1 MWVDT
6 FWTSPMFLSL
16 LLALIAPIAFYV
28 LVLRRRKL
36 RIETLADGRLRIVYR
51 WINSGHLI
59 GLALFVWMVSILMN
73 PRPAP
78 PQESE
83 SSLAWIMVWTVW
95 IIIIYFTLAGIANR
109 SIITVDPQ
117 DKTITTVYGPLP
129 VLRRRRRHVV
139 FVANIYYE
147 KSISGRWPPIWRYLI
162 FAKGVMGEKTDIVAE
177 IDWEADAM
185 LVATTLR
192 EALDIPVPPG

>member
-6 FWTSPMFLSL
+6 FWTSPIFLSL
-16 LLALIAPIAFYV
+16 LLAMIAPIAFYV

-36 RIETLADGRLRIVYR
+36 RIETLADGRLKIVYR
-51 WINSGHLI
+51 WIHSWHLTT
-59 GLALFVWMVSILMN
+59 LAMFVWVIGIFMS

-78 PQESE
+78 PQESQP
-83 SSLAWIMVWTVW
+83 LLFWIILCTIW
-95 IIIIYFTLAGIANR
+95 IIIIYFALTGLVNR
-109 SIITVDPQ
+109 SIITMDPLG
-117 DKTITTVYGPLP
+117 KTITSMYGPLP
-129 VLRRRRRHVV
+129 VLRRQRRQIG

-147 KSISGRWPPIWRYLI
+147 KSISGRWPPIWRYPI
-162 FAKGVMGEKTDIVAE
+162 FAKDFSGKTMGIVNE